1 MENNRGCCICNIK
14 ENPTAK
20 VVATIVVIG
29 AVVGTIVSLLSKC
42 GQK

>member
-1 MENNRGCCICNIK
+1 MDRNKECCICNIK

-29 AVVGTIVSLLSKC
+29 AVVGTIVSLLSKY